1 MAPAKQRSYPRVANV
16 KDQDIKESLRLLWDA
31 VHNQTE
37 SVSTSTAELAAANS
51 TIASLQSTIAKMQK
65 QVTQALAGGGTA
77 TASTV
82 GGGGSAGTS
91 GGSGAGTP
99 GGGTVTPPT
108 PSSHPDQT
116 AVVIQAKADL
126 VAALVD
132 LSGCCGSFQIVKLA
146 AWRLKDIPGQE
157 SISLIWKGGSTNC
170 DSSLGAINC
179 DGYAP
184 DAIMY
189 SDGTVWDL
197 LINSDDGTNATPNW
211 GYAGIRPNSDARPPI
226 PPAI

>member
-1 MAPAKQRSYPRVANV
+1 MAPAKQRSYPRVANI
-16 KDQDIKESLRLLWDA
+16 KDQDTKETIRLLWDA

-37 SVSTSTAELAAANS
+37 SSSTSTAALAEASS

-65 QVTQALAGGGTA
+65 QMTQVQAGGGITPS
-77 TASTV
+77 STV

-91 GGSGAGTP
+91 GGSGGGTS

-116 AVVIQAKADL
+116 AVVAQAKADL
-126 VAALVD
+126 IAAAVD
-132 LSGCCGSFQIVKLA
+132 LTGVCGSFQIIKLA
-146 AWRLKDIPGQE
+146 VWRLKDTPGQE
-157 SISLIWKGGSTNC
+157 SISLIGKGGT
-170 DSSLGAINC
+170 NC
-179 DGYAP
+179 DGYSI

-189 SDGTVWDL
+189 SDGTVWDM
-197 LINSDDGTNATPNW
+197 LINSDDGTNAQPNW
-211 GYAGIRPNSDARPPI
+211 GYAGTRPLSDARPPI